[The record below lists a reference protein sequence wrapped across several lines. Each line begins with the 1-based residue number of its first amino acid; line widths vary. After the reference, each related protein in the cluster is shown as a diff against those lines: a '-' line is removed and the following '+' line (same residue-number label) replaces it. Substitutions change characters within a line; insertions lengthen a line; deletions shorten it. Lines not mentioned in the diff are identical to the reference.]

1 MGPRNGAIALAIV
14 ASLASA
20 TIPSRA
26 LAVEPTGA
34 QGATEVTVDL
44 SALGSEGPTTTGA
57 LAHTADP
64 YRVEALVL
72 GAVGLLAGGMGC
84 LLYRAGRLGST
95 SGTEG
100 EET

>member
-26 LAVEPTGA
+26 LAVEPTGT

-44 SALGSEGPTTTGA
+44 SALGGKGPTPTGA
-57 LAHTADP
+57 LARTADP
-64 YRVEALVL
+64 YRVEALAL
-72 GAVGLLAGGMGC
+72 GAAGLLAGGMGC
-84 LLYRAGRLGST
+84 LLYRAGRLRSNG
-95 SGTEG
+95 GTEG